1 MGLSQYLPKF
11 NFCWLLFMILSTAT
25 AVSWQYLISEPAIR
39 DLRIERAIQRGD
51 KMWTLQTTAKGV
63 MSLVAVPIPRPGP
76 GQVLVKMVYS
86 PINPSDV
93 YHALGEYSAPGVEL
107 SYPHGN
113 GFEGVGVVV
122 GHGGQSIVAWLLS
135 WRINQR
141 VSVATPAG
149 GAWAE
154 YALVNAMEALPVDN
168 RYEMMAA
175 AAAFVNPLTVVAM
188 ADVAK
193 DNKHVTMV
201 LTGAASQL
209 GQQML
214 RWAKKMELQVVTVV
228 RGEKN
233 ARLLAGMGHPE
244 SLIVRS
250 DEIGFETK
258 LKEVVAMTRATIA
271 FDAVGGEHLKIVFDA
286 MPEHSE
292 TYVYGGLS
300 GEPVPASL
308 KAIQGD
314 VTLTKRFDNFHLKKF
329 LDEPRFPFNYLR
341 LARTMYPVYSD
352 LDTYFKTVFEEV
364 IDFKDAKAID
374 KIKSYAK
381 HQKGGKML
389 LKLNDPPAFSKT
401 KKAKDD
407 ASKQAT
413 E

>member
-1 MGLSQYLPKF
+1 MKLPQF
-11 NFCWLLFMILSTAT
+11 HFLWFVLFMYTTLG
-25 AVSWQYLISEPAIR
+25 AVFMQYLISEPAIR
-39 DLRIERAIQRGD
+39 DLRVERAIQRGD
-51 KMWTLQTTAKGV
+51 KMWTLQTTTKGE

-76 GQVLVKMVYS
+76 GQVLVKMLYS

-93 YHALGEYSAPGVEL
+93 MRALGEYSAPGVEV

-113 GFEGVGVVV
+113 GFEGVGMVV
-122 GHGGQSIVAWLLS
+122 GHGGQSILAWLLS

-141 VSVATPAG
+141 VSVTTPSG
-149 GAWAE
+149 GSWAE
-154 YALVNAMEALPVDN
+154 YALVNAMEALPVAD
-168 RYEMMAA
+168 RYETIAA

-188 ADVAK
+188 ADMAK
-193 DNKHVTMV
+193 DNKHETMV

-214 RWAKKMELQVVTVV
+214 RWAKKMELQVVAVV
-228 RGEKN
+228 RGESN

-250 DEIGFETK
+250 DEIGFEAK
-258 LKEVVAMTRATIA
+258 LKDVVAMTRATIA

-286 MPEHSE
+286 MPERSE
-292 TYVYGGLS
+292 TYVYGMLS

-314 VTLTKRFDNFHLKKF
+314 VSLTKRFDNFNLKKF
-329 LDEPRFPFNYLR
+329 LDEPRFPFNYMR
-341 LARTMYPVYSD
+341 LARTVYPVYTD
-352 LDTYFKTVFEEV
+352 LDTHFKTTFEEV
-364 IDFKDAKAID
+364 IDFKDAKAMD

-389 LKLNDPPAFSKT
+389 LKLNDPPVTKRKKT
-401 KKAKDD
+401 ADDD
-407 ASKQAT
+407 AKQAT